1 MLEKMKQWLQSF
13 PGWAEKL
20 SIDYADGVL
29 GNSGLYPEGIREISR
44 REDVLGN
51 VAVRC
56 ACVFTLRRSACPGED
71 NARWLLDLQNWV
83 MEQDRLGLA
92 PKFGDD
98 PKTER
103 IRAYEGKLDR
113 SFQTGSGLYTLQLRA
128 EFTKIYEV
136 K

>member
-1 MLEKMKQWLQSF
+1 MLEKMKQWLVSF
-13 PGWAEKL
+13 PGWEEQL
-20 SIDYADGVL
+20 HIDYADGVP
-29 GNSGLYPEGIREISR
+29 GNSGLYPRGIREISR

-83 MEQDRLGLA
+83 MDQDRMGLA
-92 PKFGDD
+92 PEFGDD

-103 IRAYEGKLDR
+103 IRAYEGKLDK
-113 SFQTGSGLYTLQLRA
+113 SFQTGGGLYTVQLSA
-128 EFTKIYEV
+128 EYTKLYEV

>member
-1 MLEKMKQWLQSF
+1 MLEKMKSWLQTF
-13 PGWAEKL
+13 PLWEG
-20 SIDYADGVL
+20 SIQVDFLDGQP
-29 GNSGLYPEGIREISR
+29 GNAGLYPRGITELSR

-51 VAVRC
+51 AKVRC
-56 ACVFTLRRSACPGED
+56 RYDFLLRKTALGSEE
-71 NARWLLDLQNWV
+71 NARWLLAFQNWV

-92 PKFGDD
+92 PRFGDE

-103 IRAYEGKLDR
+103 IRAEEGKLD
-113 SFQTGSGLYTLQLRA
+113 SNAQVGSVLHTIRLQA